1 MTQHIY
7 TKEEVEDVKKRELD
21 AIAYLKEKQLNPT
34 AQVSLVNQGDDT
46 FVIKVQPY
54 LGDLKFLEVLSPI
67 QDIKK
72 DEPTQTNL

>member
-7 TKEEVEDVKKRELD
+7 TKEEVEDVKQREID
-21 AIAYLKEKQLNPT
+21 ALTYLKEHQLNPT

-54 LGDLKFLEVLSPI
+54 LGDLRFVETLSPI
-67 QDIKK
+67 QKDDIS
-72 DEPTQTNL
+72 DNQN